1 MGGACGEGGADG
13 GPGGS
18 CGPIWATCASCFI
31 VTVGS
36 GGNGGAP
43 TWNRLRRPPSM
54 FTACPLAKRSRRKV
68 WAIDMGS
75 TRSAGRFGFID
86 GRNSSLDR
94 DDVAVRRG
102 AAWASDDGAAT
113 GGTIAGA
120 GLGRAAAGLGRL
132 GSGLEGPDS
141 TLL

>member
-1 MGGACGEGGADG
+1 MGGACGGGGAGG

-54 FTACPLAKRSRRKV
+54 FTGCTLAKRSGPNAEADV
-68 WAIDMGS
+68 MGCP
-75 TRSAGRFGFID
+75 RSSGRFCFSD
-86 GRNSSLDR
+86 GGSASLDR

-120 GLGRAAAGLGRL
+120 GLARAAAGLGRL